1 MEALEISSVEIK
13 YLIKV
18 SERLEEVMEDYK
30 DIVTESMQDLLKKN

>member
-1 MEALEISSVEIK
+1 VEALEISSVEIK